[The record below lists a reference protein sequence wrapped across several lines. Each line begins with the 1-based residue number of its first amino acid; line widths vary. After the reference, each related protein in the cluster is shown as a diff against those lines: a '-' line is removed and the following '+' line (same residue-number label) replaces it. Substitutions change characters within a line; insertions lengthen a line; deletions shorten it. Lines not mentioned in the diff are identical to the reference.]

1 MARNDNE
8 VSLDILQTLFHDPST
23 LKLPDPELVNYYYYE
38 NGEWKCLHCSGNST
52 LHDFDT
58 YCTSE
63 SRCREC
69 PYYNR

>member
-1 MARNDNE
+1 MSDFRC
-8 VSLDILQTLFHDPST
+8 P
-23 LKLPDPELVNYYYYE
+23 YYYYE

-69 PYYNR
+69 TYYKR